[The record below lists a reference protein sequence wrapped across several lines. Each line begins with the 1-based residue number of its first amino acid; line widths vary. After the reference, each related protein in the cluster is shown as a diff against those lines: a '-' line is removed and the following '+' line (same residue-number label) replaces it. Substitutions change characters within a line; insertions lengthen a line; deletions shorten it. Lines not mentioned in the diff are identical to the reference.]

1 MSEPVPSRA
10 LLIEPDAAHRAEY
23 ARALTAEGI
32 AVAAVG
38 STDVAL
44 EVLALA
50 TTDVVISEIG
60 SALPSGTTLLGA
72 IRDRHPDLPVI
83 LMASIPDLETAMLAV
98 NLGAY
103 RYLVKPV
110 RPADLVELVRRAA
123 LLRSF
128 SRLRHEAV
136 AAVETE
142 DPMRHSLGE
151 RFDAAL
157 AAIWMAYQ
165 PIVDMEHRQLV
176 GVEAL
181 LRVESHGFIS
191 PEHLIGAAVRLE
203 RTRKLGRAVRSRIA
217 RDVTRLPAAA
227 DIFVNLLPSD
237 LLDPALFDETAPLS
251 RIASR
256 VVLELTERS
265 SLDGVPEL
273 TRRVAQLREMGFRI
287 ALDDLG
293 VGYSGLASLAQVE
306 PEIVKL
312 DRSLIH
318 GVHESARR
326 RAVVR
331 SMVGLCR
338 SLDIAVIGE
347 GVEREAEAKA
357 LRDLEVGQLQGYLI
371 GAPNRDF
378 AWPRALKH

>member
-1 MSEPVPSRA
+1 MSVPVPTRA
-10 LLIEPDAAHRAEY
+10 LLIEPDASHRAEY
-23 ARALTAEGI
+23 ARALSEEGI
-32 AVAAVG
+32 AVAAV
-38 STDVAL
+38 SSSDAAL
-44 EVLALA
+44 DVLALA
-50 TTDVVISEIG
+50 TTDVVVSEIG
-60 SALPSGTTLLGA
+60 SAMPSGTKLLGA
-72 IRDRHPDLPVI
+72 IRDRDPDLPVI
-83 LMASIPDLETAMLAV
+83 LMASVPDLDTAMLAV

-110 RPADLVELVRRAA
+110 RPTELVDLVQRAA

-142 DPMRHSLGE
+142 DPMRHSLGA

-157 AAIWMAYQ
+157 ADIWVAYQ
-165 PIVDMEHRQLV
+165 PIVDVEHRHLL
-176 GVEAL
+176 GVEGL
-181 LRVESHGFIS
+181 LRVDSNGFVG
-191 PEHLIGAAVRLE
+191 PEQLIAAAIRLE
-203 RTRKLGRAVRSRIA
+203 RTRKLGRAVRARIA
-217 RDVTRLPAAA
+217 RDVPRLPAAA
-227 DIFVNLLPSD
+227 DIFVNLMPQD
-237 LLDPALFDETAPLS
+237 LLDPALFEQTAPLS

-265 SLDGVPEL
+265 SLEAIPEL
-273 TRRVAQLREMGFRI
+273 TRRVASLRTMGFRI

-293 VGYSGLASLAQVE
+293 VGYSGLASLTQLE

-312 DRSLIH
+312 DRSLIR

-331 SMVGLCR
+331 SMVALCR

-347 GVEREAEAKA
+347 GVEREAEAEA
-357 LRDLEVGQLQGYLI
+357 LRALDVGQLQGYLI

-378 AWPRALKH
+378 AWPRPATH

>member
-1 MSEPVPSRA
+1 MSGLVPTRA
-10 LLIEPDAAHRAEY
+10 LLIEPDAMHRAEY
-23 ARALTAEGI
+23 ARAMSEAGI
-32 AVAAVG
+32 AVAAVA
-38 STDVAL
+38 STEAAL
-44 EVLALA
+44 DVLALA
-50 TTDVVISEIG
+50 TTDVVVSEIG

-72 IRDRHPDLPVI
+72 IRDRDPDLPVI
-83 LMASIPDLETAMLAV
+83 LMTSVPDLDTAMLAV

-110 RPADLVELVRRAA
+110 RPPELVDLVRRAA

-142 DPMRHSLGE
+142 DPMRHSLGA

-157 AAIWMAYQ
+157 ADIWMAYQ
-165 PIVDMEHRQLV
+165 PIVDIDHRQLL

-181 LRVESHGFIS
+181 LRVDSHGFVG
-191 PEHLIGAAVRLE
+191 PEQLIGAAIRLE
-203 RTRKLGRAVRSRIA
+203 RTRNLGRAVRSRVA
-217 RDVTRLPAAA
+217 RDVPRLPAAA
-227 DIFVNLLPSD
+227 DIFVNLLPQD
-237 LLDPALFDETAPLS
+237 LLDPALFEPNSAIA
-251 RIASR
+251 RIAPR

-265 SLDGVPEL
+265 SLEAIPEL
-273 TRRVAQLREMGFRI
+273 QRRVAALRALGFRI

-293 VGYSGLASLAQVE
+293 VGYSGLASLTQLE

-331 SMVGLCR
+331 SMVSLCR

-347 GVEREAEAKA
+347 GVEREAEAEA
-357 LRDLEVGQLQGYLI
+357 LRALKVGQLQGYLI
-371 GAPNRDF
+371 GPPNRDF
-378 AWPRALKH
+378 AWPRTPAH

>member
-1 MSEPVPSRA
+1 MLARQGYAPTMSEPVPSRA

-128 SRLRHEAV
+128 SRLRHE
-136 AAVETE
+136 
-142 DPMRHSLGE
+142 
-151 RFDAAL
+151 AL